1 MKGRLEDFIN
11 EHSEELDHRTPNPE
25 VLNRILKQ
33 MGHEAP
39 IPKHE
44 EPKKGIVISFNAM
57 RWAAAACLL
66 LTLGFGLWKFSTN
79 KDIEGATSA
88 RIQRRITPVTKLSDT
103 TVAQP
108 TEIAANKQPEVPK
121 NRFEDI
127 DREIAQ
133 RKNQLAENVNR
144 SDRASSYKKVL
155 FDKLNDEAS
164 PAVRIKALSQTNKLR
179 SMSNDVVDALVET
192 MNHDANTNVR
202 LAALDGLAKFYK
214 EAYVRK
220 QLIKSL
226 KKQNDPMVQIEL
238 IGLLTRMKESAILT
252 ELEGMVADENNIPA
266 VRETAYTG
274 MFELKKS

>member
-11 EHSEELDHRTPNPE
+11 EHSEELNHRTPNPE

-39 IPKHE
+39 VHKE
-44 EPKKGIVISFNAM
+44 EPKKGIIISFNAM

-66 LTLGFGLWKFSTN
+66 LALGFGLWKFSAN
-79 KDIEGATSA
+79 KDVEEATSA
-88 RIQRRITPVTKLSDT
+88 RIRHKITPATQLPDT

-108 TEIAANKQPEVPK
+108 TEVAANKQLEAPT

-127 DREIAQ
+127 DKEIAL
-133 RKNQLAENVNR
+133 RKNQLAQNVNR
-144 SDRASSYKKVL
+144 SEKASAYKKVL
-155 FDKLNDEAS
+155 FDKLNDETS
-164 PAVRIKALSQTNKLR
+164 PAVRIKALSQTNKLK

-192 MNHDANTNVR
+192 MNHDPNTNVR

-214 EAYVRK
+214 EAYVKK

-252 ELEGMVADENNIPA
+252 ELEGMVTDENNIPA